1 MSNELTMKE
10 VSNFFDGLPDD
21 KRDGMTKDQFMQEVK
36 KVLDPQRNAKI
47 LDGMVEA
54 RSRDRLARHRKN
66 MIDRATRNASIGL
79 R

>member
-10 VSNFFDGLPDD
+10 VSTFFDTLPED
-21 KRDGMTKDQFMQEVK
+21 KRDGMTKDQFMREVK

-47 LDGMVEA
+47 LDGMIEA
-54 RSRDRLARHRKN
+54 RSRDRLARETKAR
-66 MIDRATRNASIGL
+66 IDKAQRNASIGL

>member
-10 VSNFFDGLPDD
+10 VSKFFDGLSNDQ
-21 KRDGMTKDQFMQEVK
+21 RDGMTKDQFMGEVK

-54 RSRDRLARHRKN
+54 RSRDRLARHRKT
-66 MIDRATRNASIGL
+66 MIDRAQRNARIGL